1 MKPIQILT
9 LLIFCSCLFSSCKI
23 NQHKNGL
30 KTGKWI
36 YKDTFMSITS
46 ESKGR
51 YKKDLEVGIWKD
63 YVGERLISKRKY
75 KDSICHTTE
84 YHNNGQIRAVG
95 ISKMISDSATI
106 HWFLSGEWKF
116 YDSEGML
123 LGTKMYEKGLP
134 INETYFIED

>member
-1 MKPIQILT
+1 MKAIRILT
-9 LLIFCSCLFSSCKI
+9 LLLFCCCLFLSCKI

-30 KTGKWI
+30 KTGRWV
-36 YKDTFMSITS
+36 YKDTFMSVIS

-63 YVGERLISKRKY
+63 FVGESLITKRKY

-84 YHNNGQIRAVG
+84 YHKNGQIRAVG
-95 ISKMISDSATI
+95 VSKMIVEDKNL

-116 YDSEGML
+116 YDSEGVL
-123 LGTKMYEKGLP
+123 LGTKMYEKGIP
-134 INETYFIED
+134 VTETYFIED